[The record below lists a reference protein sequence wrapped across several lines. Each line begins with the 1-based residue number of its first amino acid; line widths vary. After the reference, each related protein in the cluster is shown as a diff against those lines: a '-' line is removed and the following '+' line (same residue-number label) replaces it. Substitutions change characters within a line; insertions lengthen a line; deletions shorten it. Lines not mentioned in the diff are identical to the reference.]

1 MQSAHRVI
9 LSEIDVLT
17 FGAAPLAFAKDAD
30 DAVTFGIVISALN
43 AKTLPK
49 LASNTSLAISQ
60 PL

>member
-30 DAVTFGIVISALN
+30 DAVTFGIVISALS
-43 AKTLPK
+43 A
-49 LASNTSLAISQ
+49 
-60 PL
+60 